1 MQEDPFGGQGRIGLN
16 LETTSASVSPGG
28 SVSFALVLANR
39 GLEED
44 QFQLAVEGVPVG
56 WISASAP
63 VVRLAPGQQQEVTI
77 TISPPRSTQSRAG
90 RHVLKIRVLSQ
101 AVPDQVAEA
110 ECILTVGVF
119 DQFQG
124 ELRPQR
130 VEAGEPARLTIDN
143 QGNTGQAYSVTWQS
157 LQDELVFEPGQTQEL
172 SVPVGEATMLEFRA
186 SPRQRPL
193 FGGER
198 SYAYTA
204 RVQSPAGDAQNLSG
218 EVVSRAM
225 IPSWVLPVVLIVI
238 MAFACVAA
246 LLIFTG
252 GDQDAQPTETAVAQ
266 VTDTVDAPAPT
277 DVPPEVPRT
286 EPPPEPTSEPP
297 PEATEEPPPEPTSE
311 PPPGAT
317 EGPPPE
323 PTDEGGGS
331 GPDLPC
337 LPTAGVLFIVPL
349 LVMRKRQD

>member
-1 MQEDPFGGQGRIGLN
+1 MQEDPFEGQGRIGLH

-28 SVSFALVLANR
+28 SVSIALLLANR

-44 QFQLAVEGVPVG
+44 QFQLAVEGIPVG

-63 VVRLAPGQQQEVTI
+63 VIRLTPGQQQEVTV

-90 RHVLKIRVLSQ
+90 RHVLRIKVLSQ
-101 AVPDQVAEA
+101 TVPDQVAEA

-119 DQFQG
+119 DQFQS

-130 VEAGEPARLTIDN
+130 VEAGEPARLTVDN
-143 QGNTGQAYSVTWQS
+143 QGNTAQAYSVTWQS
-157 LQDELVFEPGQTQEL
+157 LQDELVFEPGQAQEL
-172 SVPVGEATMLEFRA
+172 SVPMGEATMLEFRA
-186 SPRQRPL
+186 SPRQRPF

-204 RVQSPAGDAQNLSG
+204 RVQSLAGDAKNLSG

-225 IPSWVLPVVLIVI
+225 IPSWVLPVVLVAI

-252 GDQDAQPTETAVAQ
+252 GDQDAQPTSTAVAQ
-266 VTDTVDAPAPT
+266 VTDTVEAPAPT
-277 DVPPEVPRT
+277 DVPPT
-286 EPPPEPTSEPP
+286 EPPPEPTEPPPPEPTEPPPPEPTDEPP
-297 PEATEEPPPEPTSE
+297 PEATE
-311 PPPGAT
+311 
-317 EGPPPE
+317 GPPPD
-323 PTDEGGGS
+323 PTDEGGN
-331 GPDLPC
+331 GPGPELPC
-337 LPTAGVLFIVPL
+337 LPAAGVLFVVPM
-349 LVMRKRQD
+349 LVLRKRQG